1 MPQMAPAPTGVSVV
15 VEAFAN
21 VWYIGLTYEE
31 EEQNGKLDLHAAAV
45 HAELAPT

>member
-1 MPQMAPAPTGVSVV
+1 MAPVPAGARAGA
-15 VEAFAN
+15 EMLAN
-21 VWYIGLTYEE
+21 DWYIGLTYEE